1 MKTVKIGDVCDLQN
15 GYAFKSGDYQANGDY
30 LIRIKNVQN
39 GYIKINDEVF
49 VALPQEPKFAQFRLH
64 DRDLVVSL
72 TGNVGRVAR
81 IESSHLPAVLN
92 QRVARIMS
100 SDEKV
105 LLNSYLLHILQSREF
120 LDYVVACG
128 KGAAQQNVSTNDI
141 SKFEIDLR
149 SIAEQKAIVEK
160 LDAAFAEIDTL
171 ESNLDTNIHN
181 LSNNQDQL
189 VNYVFKKYRHKLEA
203 CKLREVTEYAN
214 GAAHEKIINP
224 DGKYIV
230 VNSKFISKDGLPAK
244 RTNQQLSP
252 LTKGDLAMVLSDVPN
267 GRALAKCY
275 LVLEDDLYTLNQ
287 RICRV
292 RSKTLNP
299 EFLYFNLNRNAYLL
313 SFNNSENQ
321 TNLRLEDVLNTPIF
335 RADSS
340 TQKNIVNE
348 IDLLVNQ
355 FRKMEEINSSK
366 LSLLR
371 DLRQSI
377 LSSVF
382 TEESDAA

>member
-1 MKTVKIGDVCDLQN
+1 VAIVSKGSTITRNSATHGEVPVIGGGLGPTYYHDKSNRKGPVITVSASGAN
-15 GYAFKSGDYQANGDY
+15 AGYVNKWEWDIWASDCTTIQLKDETECLFPY
-30 LIRIKNVQN
+30 LYYSMLSVQDFINKNLRQ
-39 GYIKINDEVF
+39 
-49 VALPQEPKFAQFRLH
+49 
-64 DRDLVVSL
+64 
-72 TGNVGRVAR
+72 
-81 IESSHLPAVLN
+81 
-92 QRVARIMS
+92 
-100 SDEKV
+100 
-105 LLNSYLLHILQSREF
+105 
-120 LDYVVACG
+120 
-128 KGAAQQNVSTNDI
+128 GAAQPHVYPKDI
-141 SKFEIDLR
+141 AEIKIPLP
-149 SIAEQKAIVEK
+149 SLPEQKAIVEK

-252 LTKGDLAMVLSDVPN
+252 LIKGDLAMVLSDVPN